1 MPAGSMASLIMHF
14 SSQAFAT
21 LSYKSP
27 TFSRELFH
35 IGNLLHSLSG
45 ANHTVCVF
53 HLPFFSSNYLLP
65 DLFPLHLECWHC
77 VPTCL
82 PLNISFFVSS
92 LMSSPPCG
100 HLCVVFASLMT
111 GSSWKQITLFFEDSQ
126 HFWWGQ
132 TNYLPHH
139 KQLTAG
145 VCIDKNL
152 RQEGDYESI
161 SQSDE

>member
-1 MPAGSMASLIMHF
+1 MWASLCSFRIPNDRVFMK
-14 SSQAFAT
+14 T
-21 LSYKSP
+21 D
-27 TFSRELFH
+27 H
-35 IGNLLHSLSG
+35 I
-45 ANHTVCVF
+45 V
-53 HLPFFSSNYLLP
+53 
-65 DLFPLHLECWHC
+65 
-77 VPTCL
+77 
-82 PLNISFFVSS
+82 
-92 LMSSPPCG
+92 
-100 HLCVVFASLMT
+100 
-111 GSSWKQITLFFEDSQ
+111 FEDSQ